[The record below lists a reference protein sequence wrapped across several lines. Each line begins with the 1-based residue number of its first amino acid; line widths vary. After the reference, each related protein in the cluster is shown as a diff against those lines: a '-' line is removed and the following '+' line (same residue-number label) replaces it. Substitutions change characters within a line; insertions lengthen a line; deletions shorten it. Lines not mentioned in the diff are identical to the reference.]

1 MLIASGSRC
10 IEDPEVIRKILAHL
24 DEKVTPTGSGTVCV
38 ALRTGIGVNERW
50 YGVESST
57 GNSIFVKFRG
67 DLTEKREKL
76 MQKTAS
82 VPVSFM
88 EKGFNATYTLE

>member
-1 MLIASGSRC
+1 M
-10 IEDPEVIRKILAHL
+10 
-24 DEKVTPTGSGTVCV
+24 
-38 ALRTGIGVNERW
+38 NERW

-67 DLTEKREKL
+67 DLTEKREKREKL

-88 EKGFNATYTLE
+88 EKGFNATYIPTMLEITACELIMATQESTPDAA